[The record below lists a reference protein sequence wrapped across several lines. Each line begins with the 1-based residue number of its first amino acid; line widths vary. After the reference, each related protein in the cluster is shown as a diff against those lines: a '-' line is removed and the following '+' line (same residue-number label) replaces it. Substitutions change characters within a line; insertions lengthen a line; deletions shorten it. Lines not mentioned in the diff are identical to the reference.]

1 MHPLWYFQYAGCTS
15 RLETASTR
23 FNDVLRIVPVL
34 DVFRRSIPRMLLDAR
49 FCTARTV
56 ISTQQFGPVSTAHS
70 ALDRDYEH
78 VIAGPA
84 RDHGPRHDVGAEFSY
99 QRLLPADTHNA
110 STKKHDKRHAKPY

>member
-1 MHPLWYFQYAGCTS
+1 MCP
-15 RLETASTR
+15 
-23 FNDVLRIVPVL
+23 
-34 DVFRRSIPRMLLDAR
+34 DAR

-56 ISTQQFGPVSTAHS
+56 ISYQQFGPVSTARS
-70 ALDRDYEH
+70 TLVIYH
-78 VIAGPA
+78 VIVVPT